1 MDACWDPC
9 RLTARGLMPGNFHKK
24 IALHHR
30 HPRGCKV
37 YMGLAGLEPPATR
50 KTLPRF
56 HRGLWRPGSSTA
68 WACPKPSRVEVQR
81 SGGSDSEV
89 LAATRHWHSR
99 GLKKLGGPAVSNYC
113 EGKTIMHAKG
123 ICPLV
128 VGCAFAMSS
137 PNIKYQR
144 RRDVGNSDKVNCL
157 VILLFGCGL
166 LDASWTV

>member
-1 MDACWDPC
+1 MSASHHLSVSSNFLTMDACWDPC

-68 WACPKPSRVEVQR
+68 WACPKPSRVEVQPG
-81 SGGSDSEV
+81 GGSDSEV
-89 LAATRHWHSR
+89 LAATRH
-99 GLKKLGGPAVSNYC
+99 
-113 EGKTIMHAKG
+113 
-123 ICPLV
+123 
-128 VGCAFAMSS
+128 
-137 PNIKYQR
+137 
-144 RRDVGNSDKVNCL
+144 
-157 VILLFGCGL
+157 
-166 LDASWTV
+166 